1 MKNIILLLIV
11 TLGLSACIKNDIP
24 YPYVFGEIMS
34 FQLEEQNGNAIIS
47 EENQTVE
54 IRVPFGTDRSALH
67 LKTIEMTEDA
77 TITPDPFEVTD
88 YTEDVVFTVST
99 YQDYEW
105 TVSVIEEDFDII
117 FNAFEIEGQISAAI
131 DQSNHTI
138 DVIIAD
144 EMDIR
149 NLTIKTFDYSPYE
162 VAVVPYP
169 FDVRDFSS
177 EVVFIFDEIEWTVK
191 VTYQDGETE
200 RIGDQILYSDFMT
213 WYYGGRKSNESNN
226 SRKFFLP
233 GENFEGTP
241 WRTGDVGAADLI
253 IPTGVRTVYPS
264 PSEEEYEYTTLKT
277 TSALGVVAAG
287 SLFVGDIQGSGL
299 TNVRTDFG
307 IPFTD
312 KPKSFETSIQYMPA
326 LYDGNMDQC
335 DVYVLL
341 QVREGS
347 GDDEKRYR
355 LATAWYRTDE
365 TMSAFET
372 IKMPFLY
379 GNHNDL
385 EPFMMPSSSN
395 ERMPEH
401 GFAPSDQEPTH
412 IIVVYS
418 SSFDGANFRGGVGS
432 ELRVKEFELKY

>member
-1 MKNIILLLIV
+1 MKKIILLLTV
-11 TLGLSACIKNDIP
+11 TLGLGACIKNDIP
-24 YPYVFGEIMS
+24 FPYIFGKIIS
-34 FQLEEQNGNAIIS
+34 FQLEEQSGNAIIS
-47 EENQTVE
+47 EEDQSVE
-54 IRVPFGTDRSALH
+54 IRVPYGTDRSALH
-67 LKTIEMTEDA
+67 VTGIELTEEA

-88 YTEDVVFTVST
+88 YTEDVKFVIST
-99 YQDYEW
+99 YQEYEW
-105 TVSVIEEDFDII
+105 TVSVIEDDFDIV
-117 FNAFEIEGQISAAI
+117 FHNFEIEGQISADI
-131 DQSNHTI
+131 NQSNYTI
-138 DVIIAD
+138 DVVIEDNAD
-144 EMDIR
+144 IK
-149 NLTIKTFDYSPYE
+149 NLTIKTFHYAPEDVP
-162 VAVVPYP
+162 VVPYP
-169 FDVRDFSS
+169 YDVRDFS
-177 EVVFIFDEIEWTVK
+177 EGVVFIFDEIEWTIN

-213 WYYGGRKSNESNN
+213 WYYGGRKSNEANN
-226 SRKFFLP
+226 SRKFYIP
-233 GENFEGTP
+233 GEDFEGTP

-287 SLFVGDIQGSGL
+287 SLFVGEIQGSGL

-312 KPKSFETSIQYMPA
+312 QPKSFETDIQYIPA
-326 LYDGNMDQC
+326 PYNGNMDQC

-341 QVREGS
+341 QVREGT
-347 GDDEKRYR
+347 GEDEKRYR
-355 LATAWYRTDE
+355 LATAWFRSDE
-365 TMSAFET
+365 KMDAFEN
-372 IKMPFLY
+372 INLPFLY

-385 EPFMMPSSSN
+385 APFMMPSSSN

-401 GFAPSDQEPTH
+401 GFASSDQEPTH

-432 ELRVKEFELKY
+432 ELRVKDFQLKY